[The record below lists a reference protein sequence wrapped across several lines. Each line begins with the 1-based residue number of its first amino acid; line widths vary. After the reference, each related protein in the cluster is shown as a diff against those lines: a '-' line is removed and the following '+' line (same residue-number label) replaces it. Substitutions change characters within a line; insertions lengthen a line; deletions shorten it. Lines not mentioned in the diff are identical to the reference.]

1 MNTRITYN
9 NEKYILGQLFWS
21 FFKIGAFTF
30 GSGYAMI
37 PMIEKEV
44 IDRKKWFEK
53 DDFYN
58 QLTLAQSAP
67 GPIALNT
74 AVFVGYKLK
83 GWIGSLISVLGV
95 VIPSFTILLLVAVY
109 LAGYKDL
116 PEVESAFKGIRPAV
130 IALICVPCIRMMKN
144 FSIWKI
150 AVAVSIAIIIWQL
163 GISPIYFLILGA
175 AAGIIYT
182 FYAKPKPKS

>member
-1 MNTRITYN
+1 MVSDLSQKNLYP
-9 NEKYILGQLFWS
+9 QLFWS

-44 IDRKKWFEK
+44 IERKKWFEK
-53 DDFYN
+53 EDFYN

-74 AVFVGYKLK
+74 AVFVGYRMK
-83 GWIGSLISVLGV
+83 GWFGALLSVLGV
-95 VIPSFTILLLVAVY
+95 VIPSFTILLLVAIY
-109 LAGYKDL
+109 LADYKDL

-130 IALICVPCIRMMKN
+130 IGLICVPCIRMMKG
-144 FSIWKI
+144 FQLWKI
-150 AVAVSIAIIIWQL
+150 FTAIAIALIVWLL
-163 GISPIYFLILGA
+163 GVSPIYFLLLGA

-182 FYAKPKPKS
+182 FYAKPKPKI